1 MDKLYRWGMDTRRR
15 FLQDTAA
22 VAVGFGGLQTL
33 SARLAQKD
41 SLRTEGYGPLLLDK
55 AKVLELPKG
64 FSYRIISKMGEKMDD
79 GLILPGKPDGMAAF
93 PGPNGTTILIRNHEI
108 NPAVNPSLGAF
119 GKQNALLTDAIR
131 AKMYD
136 AEKKLKEGSTVTCL
150 GGTTTMVYDTKEH
163 KVVRQFL
170 SLAGTLKNCAGGL
183 TPWGSWITCEEI
195 TDRASKTLAQDHG
208 YNFEVPATAEPTL
221 IKAVPLR
228 AMGRFKHEA
237 VAVAPKTGIVYQ
249 TEDQGDGLIYRFI
262 PKVKGQLAKGGR
274 LQTLLVRGMQSLDT
288 RNWKEQ
294 RVGVGTKLPVQWLD
308 IDDVEAPKNDLRQRG
323 FKKGAARFARGE
335 GMWYSRGSIYFACT
349 NGGAKKDGQVWQ
361 LADDTLEL
369 FAEPNDEALCDNCD
383 NLTVA
388 PWGDLILCE
397 DGGGEQFLM
406 GITPEGKFFKLARN
420 AKSNS
425 EFAGACFSP
434 DGSTLFV
441 NIQHQGLTLAITG
454 PWNRK

>member
-1 MDKLYRWGMDTRRR
+1 MDTRRQ
-15 FLQDTAA
+15 FLRNSTAIA
-22 VAVGFGGLQTL
+22 IGFSGLQTL

-41 SLRTEGYGPLLLDK
+41 SLRTEGYGPLLPDK

-64 FSYRIISKMGEKMDD
+64 FSYKIISKAGEKMDD

-108 NPAVNPSLGAF
+108 SPAVNPSLGAF

-136 AEKKLKEGSTVTCL
+136 ADTKLKEGSTAACL
-150 GGTTTMVYDTKEH
+150 GGTSTMVYDTKSH

-183 TPWGSWITCEEI
+183 TPWGSWITCEET
-195 TDRASKTLAQDHG
+195 TDRTSKTLAQDHG
-208 YNFEVPATAEPTL
+208 YNFEVPVTAKPTL
-221 IKAVPLR
+221 TKAVPLK
-228 AMGRFKHEA
+228 AMGRFNHEA
-237 VAVAPKTGIVYQ
+237 VAVDPKTGIVYE
-249 TEDQGDGLIYRFI
+249 TEDRGDGLIYRFI
-262 PKVKGQLAKGGR
+262 PKVKGQLAKGGK
-274 LQTLLVRGMQSLDT
+274 LQALAVDGLPSLDT
-288 RNWKEQ
+288 RNWEKQSVE
-294 RVGVGTKLPVQWLD
+294 VGAKLPVKWLD
-308 IDDVEAPKNDLRQRG
+308 MDNVESPKDDLRQRG
-323 FKKGAARFARGE
+323 FKKGAAQFARGE
-335 GMWYSRGSIYFACT
+335 GMWYSRDSIYFACT
-349 NGGAKKDGQVWQ
+349 NGGKKKDGQVWR
-361 LADDTLEL
+361 LTGNTLEL

-397 DGGGEQFLM
+397 DGGAEQFLV
-406 GITPEGKFFKLARN
+406 GITPEGKFFKLGRN

-434 DGSTLFV
+434 DGTTLFV
-441 NIQHQGLTLAITG
+441 NIQHAGFTLAVTG
-454 PWNRK
+454 PWATRQ

>member
-1 MDKLYRWGMDTRRR
+1 MMDTRRQ
-15 FLQDTAA
+15 FLRNSTAIA
-22 VAVGFGGLQTL
+22 IGFGGLQTL
-33 SARLAQKD
+33 SARLEQKD
-41 SLRTEGYGPLLLDK
+41 SLLTEGYGPLLPDK

-64 FSYRIISKMGEKMDD
+64 FSYKIISKAGEKMDD

-93 PGPNGTTILIRNHEI
+93 SGPNDSTILIRNHEI

-119 GKQNALLTDAIR
+119 GKRNALLTDAIR

-136 AEKKLKEGSTVTCL
+136 ADTKLKEGSTAACL
-150 GGTTTMVYDTKEH
+150 GGTTTMVYNTKDH

-170 SLAGTLKNCAGGL
+170 SLAGTLKNCAGGP

-208 YNFEVPATAEPTL
+208 YNFEVPVTAESTL
-221 IKAVPLR
+221 TKAVPLK

-237 VAVAPKTGIVYQ
+237 VAADPKTGIVYQ
-249 TEDQGDGLIYRFI
+249 TEDQSDGLIYRFI

-274 LQTLLVRGMQSLDT
+274 LQALMVRGLPALDT
-288 RNWKEQ
+288 RNWEEQ
-294 RVGVGTKLPVQWLD
+294 RVDVGAQLAVSWLD
-308 IDDVEAPKNDLRQRG
+308 LDDVESPKENLRQRG

-335 GMWYSRGSIYFACT
+335 GMWYSRSSIYFACT
-349 NGGAKKDGQVWQ
+349 NGGKKKEGQVWR
-361 LADDTLEL
+361 LTGDMLEL

-397 DGGGEQFLM
+397 DGGAEQYLV

-434 DGSTLFV
+434 DGTTLFV
-441 NIQHQGLTLAITG
+441 NIQHAGLTLAVTG
-454 PWNRK
+454 PWAMRQ